1 LLAVTMAF
9 NLAFLKS
16 YFVDFLT
23 FEGSVMA
30 GKPIRW
36 F

>member
-1 LLAVTMAF
+1 MMAF

-30 GKPIRW
+30 VASL
-36 F
+36 